1 MRLTVK
7 SSILFLPW
15 WIYDHNEIEKYM
27 EKYGSSVTESQQT
40 IQWLHLI
47 IIVHIWI
54 KIKQYTI
61 KTY

>member
-1 MRLTVK
+1 
-7 SSILFLPW
+7 
-15 WIYDHNEIEKYM
+15 M
-27 EKYGSSVTESQQT
+27 EKYGSFMTESQQN